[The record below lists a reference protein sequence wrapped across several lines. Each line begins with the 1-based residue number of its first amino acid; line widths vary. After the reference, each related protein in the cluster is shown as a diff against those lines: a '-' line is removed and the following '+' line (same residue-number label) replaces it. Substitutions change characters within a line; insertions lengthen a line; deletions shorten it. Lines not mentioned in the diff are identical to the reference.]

1 MFGKLLL
8 LIIVIPMLEL
18 FILVKIGTVIGFWPT
33 VGICIL
39 TGVLGASLA
48 RIQGFLTLQRIQME
62 LQQGQ
67 MPADKMLDG
76 LLILIGGI
84 VLLTPGFITD
94 ALGFAMLIPWTREIF
109 KQYLKKRLEGHIKS
123 ANQSRSTIIDV

>member
-1 MFGKLLL
+1 MFGKILL

-18 FILVKIGTVIGFWPT
+18 FILVKIGTIIGFWPT

-48 RIQGFLTLQRIQME
+48 RIQGFLTLQRIQLE
-62 LQQGQ
+62 LQEGI

-84 VLLTPGFITD
+84 VLLTPGLITD
-94 ALGFAMLIPWTREIF
+94 ALGFAMLVPWTRDVF
-109 KQYLKKRLEGHIKS
+109 KNYLKRKFEGQIKS
-123 ANQSRSTIIDV
+123 RNKTKYTIIDV